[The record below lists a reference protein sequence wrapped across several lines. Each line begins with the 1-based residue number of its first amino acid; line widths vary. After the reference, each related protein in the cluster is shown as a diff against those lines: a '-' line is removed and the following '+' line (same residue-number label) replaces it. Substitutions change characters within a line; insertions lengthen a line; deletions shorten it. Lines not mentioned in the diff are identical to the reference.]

1 MSRRRAHAGAVRQ
14 VQEAPLPYPTYLKNN
29 QNVTYVLTEGCRAG
43 ALVLVLYDE
52 FKKLLDVH
60 LGEAAP

>member
-1 MSRRRAHAGAVRQ
+1 M
-14 VQEAPLPYPTYLKNN
+14 
-29 QNVTYVLTEGCRAG
+29 TYVLIEGCRAG